1 MADRGKY
8 QYKLYRVITKPKPIK
23 ASLFPSFILCLSCFT
38 IYRKETTGS
47 RHSHCSYLTGGGLI
61 LDESRAGEGVYLRV
75 REWRCLLY
83 SDALKTWKFP
93 LYYYEWLPDAK
104 LQLNTTSFKRCIF
117 PLMIMYS
124 WDPYSIMNGQT
135 EKEWCRGIFLGD
147 RVYHWESSRLESRAF
162 QCNPSSS
169 YLHYLTRIYTNDSQ
183 STVSTL
189 STILPLEIFPTLPKV
204 TLPLTQFTIFV
215 SAELTYLS
223 RHCVDLSICNPLSES
238 IFSLECLLH
247 PFGVLCH
254 QPGDD

>member
-1 MADRGKY
+1 MVLVWGCDGTV
-8 QYKLYRVITKPKPIK
+8 LRVFMGVGDIGTF
-23 ASLFPSFILCLSCFT
+23 L
-38 IYRKETTGS
+38 
-47 RHSHCSYLTGGGLI
+47 YLTLAAGQC
-61 LDESRAGEGVYLRV
+61 LDE
-75 REWRCLLY
+75 
-83 SDALKTWKFP
+83 
-93 LYYYEWLPDAK
+93 
-104 LQLNTTSFKRCIF
+104 
-117 PLMIMYS
+117 
-124 WDPYSIMNGQT
+124 
-135 EKEWCRGIFLGD
+135 
-147 RVYHWESSRLESRAF
+147 F